1 MDKFKEYL
9 EKNLMDFAPI
19 SDYVV
24 EIGGKTFELYQPAYD
39 GALFDDGFNFVG
51 IPADPKRKGSGEES
65 VETSCDFYAFSFGGD
80 IPPEPPK
87 PDWYREPKPESESG
101 YAFPDRCFPG
111 NCV

>member
-51 IPADPKRKGSGEES
+51 IPADP
-65 VETSCDFYAFSFGGD
+65 
-80 IPPEPPK
+80 
-87 PDWYREPKPESESG
+87 
-101 YAFPDRCFPG
+101 
-111 NCV
+111 

>member
-65 VETSCDFYAFSFGGD
+65 VETSCDSTHLVLEEC
-80 IPPEPPK
+80 IICSPK
-87 PDWYREPKPESESG
+87 VKRMT
-101 YAFPDRCFPG
+101 
-111 NCV
+111 

>member
-1 MDKFKEYL
+1 MNKFKEYL

-51 IPADPKRKGSGEES
+51 IPLPSLYASGRQEYQQS
-65 VETSCDFYAFSFGGD
+65 
-80 IPPEPPK
+80 
-87 PDWYREPKPESESG
+87 
-101 YAFPDRCFPG
+101 
-111 NCV
+111 